1 MGYNNIVKI
10 LSNSEKMTSI
20 EKIIVQSNTDVV
32 KLRKFV
38 IKLGFKITREKL
50 VMDKDIIYTVIE
62 FKRGT
67 EKYDYKQIYFGP
79 RLMENKDELFNEYYS
94 KKFLKYENLLLQ
106 LPKNSLVSKLHHMRL
121 MKIIKEEVEIN
132 DNEKDN

>member
-1 MGYNNIVKI
+1 
-10 LSNSEKMTSI
+10 
-20 EKIIVQSNTDVV
+20 
-32 KLRKFV
+32 
-38 IKLGFKITREKL
+38 
-50 VMDKDIIYTVIE
+50 
-62 FKRGT
+62 
-67 EKYDYKQIYFGP
+67 
-79 RLMENKDELFNEYYS
+79 MENKDELFNEYYS

>member
-1 MGYNNIVKI
+1 
-10 LSNSEKMTSI
+10 
-20 EKIIVQSNTDVV
+20 
-32 KLRKFV
+32 
-38 IKLGFKITREKL
+38 
-50 VMDKDIIYTVIE
+50 MDKDIIYTVIE

-79 RLMENKDELFNEYYS
+79 RLMEKKDELFNEYYS

>member
-50 VMDKDIIYTVIE
+50 VMDKDII
-62 FKRGT
+62 
-67 EKYDYKQIYFGP
+67 
-79 RLMENKDELFNEYYS
+79 
-94 KKFLKYENLLLQ
+94 
-106 LPKNSLVSKLHHMRL
+106 
-121 MKIIKEEVEIN
+121 
-132 DNEKDN
+132 